1 MRRSKLL
8 AKPTDAGNPS
18 RVSTTKCVWETYAWP
33 GIEPGYG
40 DNVENWAIS
49 RIMSKSAMLGY
60 DRFSENGCWVVYNEG
75 LSNLS
80 RLKVRSGFTGNFED
94 SPGWSRV

>member
-1 MRRSKLL
+1 VRRRKLL
-8 AKPTDAGNPS
+8 AKLPVAGNPS

-49 RIMSKSAMLGY
+49 SQTSKSVMLGY
-60 DRFSENGCWVVYNEG
+60 DDDPENVRYVG
-75 LSNLS
+75 L
-80 RLKVRSGFTGNFED
+80 
-94 SPGWSRV
+94 

>member
-1 MRRSKLL
+1 VL
-8 AKPTDAGNPS
+8 
-18 RVSTTKCVWETYAWP
+18 ETYTWP

-40 DNVENWAIS
+40 NNVEDWAIS

-60 DRFSENGCWVVYNEG
+60 DRFSENGCWVVYDEG

-80 RLKVRSGFTGNFED
+80 RLKVRSDSIGNFGE
-94 SPGWSRV
+94 